1 MPRFIDLITECL
13 KDTEREVLQKRRVVN
28 VVVHGGGWKRNG
40 KKMGQNSCPSSI
52 PSDLRPKTVVDL
64 FILSKWDILGY
75 FTLWLLF
82 LPLLRADET

>member
-40 KKMGQNSCPSSI
+40 KKWAKIHALP
-52 PSDLRPKTVVDL
+52 
-64 FILSKWDILGY
+64 
-75 FTLWLLF
+75 LF
-82 LPLLRADET
+82 LQI